1 MFTQKLGFLIAS
13 GALLLCSAV
22 QAQDYH
28 PELPIET
35 SDYSITHAK
44 PGGFVLARAC
54 KTCPMLSLQFD
65 ADSKVLHNGTV
76 MSLKSIPQNSKTGIT
91 IIYDPKTK
99 IVKRVF
105 W

>member
-1 MFTQKLGFLIAS
+1 MFTQKLGFLTVTV
-13 GALLLCSAV
+13 ALLISATV

-35 SDYSITHAK
+35 ADYSITHAE
-44 PGGFVLARAC
+44 PGGFVLARSC

-65 ADSKVLHNGTV
+65 DKSQVLHNGKA
-76 MSLKSIPQNSKTGIT
+76 MSLKSIPQNSKSVIT